1 MLRRVTMTR
10 TLHDR
15 IIWAFVKTAWA
26 TAAGG
31 LVLSVVSA
39 HQGVAS

>member
-1 MLRRVTMTR
+1 MTR

-15 IIWAFVKTAWA
+15 LVWAFVKTAWA

-31 LVLSVVSA
+31 FVLSVVSV
-39 HQGVAS
+39 HQDVA